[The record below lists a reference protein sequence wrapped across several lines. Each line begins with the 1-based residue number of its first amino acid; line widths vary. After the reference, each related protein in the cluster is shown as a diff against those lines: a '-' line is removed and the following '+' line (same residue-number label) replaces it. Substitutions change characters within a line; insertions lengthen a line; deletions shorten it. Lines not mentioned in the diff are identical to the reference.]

1 MFCVALNN
9 NYLFETMRLPR
20 YFIFVCLAAIVLVC
34 APLRAAPQISV
45 STAYS
50 MPVGLHFE
58 IYKESQLL
66 SWEDAAA
73 AYLRGE
79 FAPSTDEVPNFGLN
93 AGGHWLIARLVN
105 QTGEISLRH
114 LVIDNSWLDRIHLY
128 QLDTDV
134 QLLYRSVNGDQYPR
148 VHTRNDDANFV
159 FRLRVPEG
167 ESYLLLRVETPDP
180 SPIPVRFYSSAE
192 YESFKDMRMFSYGA
206 CLGFILALLA
216 YNFMLYV
223 GLGER
228 SHLYYSVF
236 LFAFILMAMA
246 YTGYGM
252 HYIYPDSTE
261 WAQWSHPIHMMFY
274 GMCGLLFAS
283 SFLHLSSNNR
293 RVYRG
298 VMTLIWATI
307 VAAAIAYAFNNRA
320 AFLGVAFVFAVCY
333 SLAMISLGILA
344 VVSGG
349 KGSRFFLMAV
359 ILGALGAAST
369 TLACMGLIPFNE
381 WTFRGVELGLL
392 TEATLLAL
400 ALAARFVEVESQ
412 HVKMRELAYKD
423 GLTGLSN
430 RRAFMVQSSTLW
442 NSNLRVHRPLCV
454 IMLDIDNFKAFND
467 SYGHSMGDRALQL
480 MGQLLANQARKGDV
494 VARLG
499 GEEFVVVLP
508 ETTIEEA
515 AQIADR
521 LRIRVSELILEHD
534 NQRLH
539 LTCSLGVAES
549 CSEDQS
555 IDQVIDRAD
564 MALYDSKHLGRDRVS
579 VSGAVISDS
588 AL

>member
-1 MFCVALNN
+1 MRFSHYLSVALFA
-9 NYLFETMRLPR
+9 L
-20 YFIFVCLAAIVLVC
+20 IVLAG
-34 APLRAAPQISV
+34 APLQAAPELSV
-45 STAYS
+45 STVYS
-50 MPVGLHFE
+50 TPVGLHFD
-58 IYKESQLL
+58 IYKESQPL
-66 SWEDAAA
+66 SWQDASEIFR
-73 AYLRGE
+73 RGG
-79 FAPSTDEVPNFGLN
+79 FSPSTDTVPNFGLN
-93 AGGHWLIARLVN
+93 AGGHWLMARVIN
-105 QTGEISLRH
+105 NTGEVSLRH
-114 LVIDNSWLDRIHLY
+114 LVIDNSWLDKAHLY
-128 QLDTDV
+128 QLGAEL
-134 QLLYRSVNGDQYPR
+134 QLLFKAVDGDQYPR
-148 VHTRNDDANFV
+148 VHVRNDDASFV
-159 FRLRVPEG
+159 FRLRVPKG
-167 ESYLLLRVETPDP
+167 ESYLLMRVETPDP
-180 SPIPVRFYSSAE
+180 SPIPVRFYSTAE
-192 YESFKDMRMFSYGA
+192 YETFKDMRMFSYGVF
-206 CLGFILALLA
+206 LGFILALMA

-228 SHLYYSVF
+228 SHLYYSMF
-236 LFAFILMAMA
+236 LFAFILMAIA

-252 HYIYPDSTE
+252 HYIYPEATE

-274 GMCGLLFAS
+274 GICGLLFAS
-283 SFLHLSSNNR
+283 SFLHLSANNKQ
-293 RVYRG
+293 VYRG
-298 VMTLIWATI
+298 VMALIGLTI
-307 VAAAIAYAFNNRA
+307 VAAGVAYAFNSRA
-320 AFLGVAFVFAVCY
+320 AFLGVAFVFAVSY
-333 SLAMISLGILA
+333 SISMIGLGILA

-349 KGSRFFLMAV
+349 KGSRCFLMAV
-359 ILGALGAAST
+359 IIGALGAAST

-442 NSNLRVHRPLCV
+442 NSNLRAHRPLCV

-494 VARLG
+494 AARLG

-515 AQIADR
+515 TQIADR
-521 LRIRVSELILEHD
+521 LRIRVSELILKHD
-534 NQRLH
+534 SQSLH

-549 CSEDQS
+549 CPEDQS

-579 VSGAVISDS
+579 VSGVAVDS
-588 AL
+588 EAS